1 MTCTYSKPVDV
12 EVGDLLEELGNLFK
26 GSVLPLK
33 MDKLVNVILQWR
45 DHISLLDS
53 GREEKGAEEEDKTK
67 DGKNV
72 RQL

>member
-33 MDKLVNVILQWR
+33 MDKLVNVIQQWR